1 MAEIVIM
8 PRQGQSV
15 ESCVVTKWH
24 KAEGSEV
31 KKGEVLFSY
40 ETDKAAFD
48 EEAKVEGTLLKILHA
63 EGDDV
68 PCLEAVAVVGK
79 AGEDISS
86 LLAGGTDQPR
96 EETKAEAKTVQPV
109 KEVQN
114 EPIVSVQTSGD
125 VFISPRAK
133 NAAAEKKID
142 YTQAIPTGPNGRIIE
157 RDILQLEKDGVGRL
171 TAAAYSAG
179 IGGSEGSA
187 IGGKVGIGDTPIAA
201 STVQPAGEYTDVP
214 LPNIRKIIA
223 KAMHTSLSELAQLT
237 LHSSFDATSV
247 LDFRA
252 QVKEA
257 GAKMGL
263 PNITLNDII
272 LYAVSR
278 VLKNHKDANAHFL
291 GDRMRYFS
299 GVHLGMAVDT
309 PRGLLV
315 PTLFNADK
323 MSLIEI
329 SKEAKKLAEEAQSG
343 RIAPEKLTGGTF
355 TITNLGTLGVE
366 MFTPVINPPQ
376 TAILGV
382 NTLIDRVREKNGRI
396 ETYKAMGLSLTF
408 DHRALDGAPAARCL
422 KDICD
427 ALQNFAPMLLT

>member
-15 ESCVVTKWH
+15 ESCIITKWH
-24 KAEGSEV
+24 KAEGSIV
-31 KKGEVLFSY
+31 KKGEALFSY

-48 EEAKVEGTLLKILHA
+48 EEAKVEGTLLKILHG

-68 PCLEAVAVVGK
+68 PCLEGVAVVGK
-79 AGEDISS
+79 AGEDISA
-86 LLAGGTDQPR
+86 LLGGEKPK
-96 EETKAEAKTVQPV
+96 EESKPEEKAAEPIA
-109 KEVQN
+109 EVQIQ
-114 EPIVSVQTSGD
+114 PSVTAAD

-142 YTQAIPTGPNGRIIE
+142 YTQANPTGPNGRIIE
-157 RDILQLEKDGVGRL
+157 RDILQMEKEGVGRL
-171 TAAAYSAG
+171 TAAAYSTG
-179 IGGSEGSA
+179 MGGAAGSA
-187 IGGKVGIGDTPIAA
+187 IGEKVGIGDTAA
-201 STVQPAGEYTDVP
+201 TITTVSDVQPTAEYTDVP

-223 KAMHTSLSELAQLT
+223 KAMHASLTELAQLT
-237 LHSSFDATSV
+237 LHSSFDATSI
-247 LDFRA
+247 LEFRA
-252 QVKEA
+252 QVKATGE
-257 GAKMGL
+257 KMGL
-263 PNITLNDII
+263 PNITLNDMI

-278 VLKNHKDANAHFL
+278 VLKSHKDANAHFL
-291 GDRMRYFS
+291 GDKMRYFS
-299 GVHLGMAVDT
+299 GVHLGIAVDT

-323 MSLIEI
+323 KSLIDI
-329 SKEAKKLAEEAQSG
+329 SKESKRLAEEAQSG
-343 RIAPEKLTGGTF
+343 RIAPEKLMGGTF

-376 TAILGV
+376 TCILGV

-408 DHRALDGAPAARCL
+408 DHRAIDGAPAARCL

-427 ALQNFAPMLLT
+427 ALQNFAPMLLA